1 MGLGQIWYQIWNK
14 AYRILKVSN
23 FTSNKYVYVNR
34 LESFFFEYVSTYFT
48 EQNLIQRGDPI
59 EFNFEGLEVKQTKG

>member
-1 MGLGQIWYQIWNK
+1 MGLGPIWYQIWNK

-34 LESFFFEYVSTYFT
+34 LESVFFDT
-48 EQNLIQRGDPI
+48 
-59 EFNFEGLEVKQTKG
+59 